1 MLGDAFR
8 RFFRRAA
15 PAELPPDDALAQA
28 ARLIEAGDYGGA
40 ARHAARLIEREPDNP
55 YAHIVLARAH
65 ARSGE
70 VDKARAVLDRA
81 IHARSSPDLVWAE
94 RAELERN
101 AGRVDEAV
109 EIYRR
114 GLVEHADSFALFN
127 NLGGILVDAGRLS
140 EAIDTLTQ
148 ATERIPDA
156 AEIQFTLGRALISN
170 GNLAEAESRLR
181 RALSLEPGKR
191 GWRFWLAHALL
202 MQGRVAEGWAE
213 YESRL
218 AGPGFSVGVAGLP
231 RWNGADP
238 SGMRL
243 RVIAEQGLGDS
254 IMFARFITLLTERG
268 ARVQFLCR
276 RNMVRLFQASFD
288 SAKVEVTA
296 DPDADPAGVDAHV
309 HLMSLPHLL
318 RLPQEALLAKIPY
331 LRIPADLA
339 TAWQARV
346 AAALGSSRAP
356 LKVGLMWAGNPDRS
370 RDEDRSLPI
379 ESARRLGEVGNGIAW
394 FSLQVD
400 TERSRNT
407 GGPFP
412 MIDLTSEM
420 SDYADSM
427 GLIAAMDLVIS
438 VDTSTA
444 HATAAMGQALWLVAP
459 HNVCWRWVI
468 AGTESP
474 WYSGVR
480 IFRAV
485 RPQEWA
491 PVVERV
497 ATELAGLAARKA
509 S

>member
-8 RFFRRAA
+8 RLFRRAA
-15 PAELPPDDALAQA
+15 PVEQPPDEALAQA
-28 ARLIEAGDYGGA
+28 ARLLEAGDFGGA
-40 ARHAARLIEREPDNP
+40 AEHARRLIEREPDNP

-65 ARSGE
+65 ARSGD
-70 VDKARAVLDRA
+70 VDSARAVLDRVLA
-81 IHARSSPDLVWAE
+81 GHSSPDLVWAE
-94 RAELERN
+94 RAELERS
-101 AGRVDEAV
+101 AGRVEDAI

-114 GLVEHADSFALFN
+114 GLVEYADSFALFN
-127 NLGGILVDAGRLS
+127 NLGGILLDAGRLN

-148 ATERIPDA
+148 ASGRFPDA

-170 GNLAEAESRLR
+170 GNLAEADTRLR
-181 RALSLEPGKR
+181 RALALEPGKR

-218 AGPGFSVGVAGLP
+218 DGPGFTWGVSGLP

-288 SAKVEVTA
+288 PAKVEVTA
-296 DPDADPAGVDAHV
+296 DPGADTTGIDAHV

-318 RLPQEALLAKIPY
+318 QLPQEALLAKEPY
-331 LRIPADLA
+331 LRIPVDLEM
-339 TAWQARV
+339 AWQTRV
-346 AAALGSSRAP
+346 AAALGSARAP

-379 ESARRLGEVGNGIAW
+379 ELARRLGEAGDAIAW

-444 HATAAMGQALWLVAP
+444 HATAAMGQSLWLVAP

-468 AGTESP
+468 AGAESP
-474 WYSGVR
+474 WYPGVR

-485 RPQEWA
+485 RPREWA

-497 ATELAGLAARKA
+497 AIELAGLAARKVG
-509 S
+509 

>member
-1 MLGDAFR
+1 L
-8 RFFRRAA
+8 
-15 PAELPPDDALAQA
+15 L
-28 ARLIEAGDYGGA
+28 EAGDLGGA
-40 ARHAARLIEREPDNP
+40 AQEATRLIAREPDNP

-65 ARSGE
+65 ARSGD
-70 VDKARAVLDRA
+70 VDRARAVLDRTLDA
-81 IHARSSPDLVWAE
+81 HSSPDLVWAE
-94 RAELERN
+94 RAELERS
-101 AGRVDEAV
+101 AGRVDEAI

-114 GLVEHADSFALFN
+114 GLVAHTASFALFS
-127 NLGGILVDAGRLS
+127 NLGGMLVDAGRLS
-140 EAIDTLTQ
+140 DAVDTLTE
-148 ATERIPDA
+148 AAERIPDA
-156 AEIQFTLGRALISN
+156 ADIHFNLGRALISS
-170 GNLAEAESRLR
+170 GNLVEADTRLR
-181 RALSLEPGKR
+181 RALLLNPDKR
-191 GWRFWLAHALL
+191 SWRFWLAHALL

-218 AGPGFSVGVAGLP
+218 AGPGFTWGVAGLP

-254 IMFARFITLLTERG
+254 IMFARFITLLVERG

-288 SAKVEVTA
+288 PAKVDVTA
-296 DPDADPAGVDAHV
+296 DPEADTTGLDAHV

-318 RLPQEALLAKIPY
+318 RLPQEALLATEPY
-331 LRIPADLA
+331 LRVPADLA
-339 TAWQARV
+339 NAWQARA
-346 AAALGSSRAP
+346 AAALDSSGAP

-379 ESARRLGEVGNGIAW
+379 ELARRLGETGGGIAW
-394 FSLQVD
+394 FNLQVD
-400 TERSRNT
+400 TERSRDT

-468 AGTESP
+468 AGAESP

-480 IFRAV
+480 IFRAQ
-485 RPQEWA
+485 RPREWA
-491 PVVERV
+491 PVMDRV
-497 ATELAGLAARKA
+497 ATELAELAARKVG
-509 S
+509 